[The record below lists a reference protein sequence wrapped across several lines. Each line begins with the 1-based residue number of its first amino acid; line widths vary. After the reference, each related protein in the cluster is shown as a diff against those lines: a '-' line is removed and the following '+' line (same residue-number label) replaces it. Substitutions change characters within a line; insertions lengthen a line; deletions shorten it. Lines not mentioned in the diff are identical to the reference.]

1 MIVIIIFTAII
12 LLGLLIASSNKR
24 KNSGLFKKLSKY
36 GYETI
41 TGLSLEQLDNLPLD
55 DERIIKEYK
64 NIADI
69 LLEEFGITVYTQE
82 DSASLLWSYSVNCIH
97 KGDFLNS
104 DENYSTR
111 QEALRAAFIHVL
123 KEWI

>member
-1 MIVIIIFTAII
+1 MIVITIFTAII
-12 LLGLLIASSNKR
+12 LLGLLINSNNKR
-24 KNSGLFKKLSKY
+24 KNTGLFKKLGKY
-36 GYETI
+36 DYKPI
-41 TGLSLEQLDNLPLD
+41 TGLSLEQLDNLPLND
-55 DERIIKEYK
+55 KIILEEYK

-69 LLEEFGITVYTQE
+69 LLQEFGITVYTQE